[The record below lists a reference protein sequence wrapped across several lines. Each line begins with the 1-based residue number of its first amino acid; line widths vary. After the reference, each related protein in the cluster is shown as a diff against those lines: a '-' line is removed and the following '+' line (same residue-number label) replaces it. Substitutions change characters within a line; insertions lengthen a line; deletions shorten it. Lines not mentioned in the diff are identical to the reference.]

1 MSMDSAVLNKIS
13 KFLGESVAAAMDTL
27 TPILGMQLTTTC
39 KDAEGKS
46 VQNTDY
52 KSISPALYFNMAFSG
67 DINGEAVA
75 VFREVDLSI
84 ILKLLMNSDSD
95 EVEFDEMG
103 LGMIKEIM
111 AQLTTAFA
119 EKIGSFIGI
128 DINAS
133 ISAVMKFTD
142 NSVLTSAF
150 ECTETSSVYNMNVQ
164 YNVGSVIKG
173 KSIFTFDDQFI
184 KSLSEYFAEAPK
196 PAAQTQR
203 RTPPVASQQNPT
215 SGGPSVNVAPTSF
228 PRFDDSENLDG
239 SAMGGNMDLL
249 MEVPMNVCVE
259 IGKTKKKMK
268 EIMNFTQGTVI
279 AIDKQ
284 AGAPVDITVNGQL
297 IARGDVIVIDDN
309 FGVRITELVDSH
321 GSNSK

>member
-27 TPILGMQLTTTC
+27 TPILGMQMTTTC
-39 KDAEGKS
+39 KDAEEKS

-52 KSISPALYFNMAFSG
+52 KSIFPALYFNMAFSG

-119 EKIGSFIGI
+119 EKIGSFIGA

-164 YNVGSVIKG
+164 YNVGTVIKG

-184 KSLSEYFAEAPK
+184 KSLSVYFPDTQK
-196 PAAQTQR
+196 TSAQPQHR
-203 RTPPVASQQNPT
+203 SSSASMSN
-215 SGGPSVNVAPTSF
+215 SRANAPSVNVAPTSF
-228 PRFDDSENLDG
+228 PKFDDSDNEDNSG
-239 SAMGGNMDLL
+239 IGGNMDLL